1 MVDERPHRRNSEVL
15 AEAME
20 LEGSRLLDVGCGEG
34 DLLGWFLRRGADAFG
49 LDPQPAR
56 LEEAARRIGPG
67 RCVAGRGEMLP
78 FGDAAFDAVV
88 FFNSLHHLPQP
99 MMAGAL
105 AEAHRVLRE
114 AGLLVVV
121 EPLAE
126 GGYFEVMRPVEDETR
141 VREAALR
148 ALRAAAR
155 DLFRLEAECEYR
167 TLVPVAS
174 PDDLLAR
181 LAAADPGRRP
191 RLEALRPVIERRYR
205 EHLRRDA
212 KGRPALEQP
221 MRIDLLRRAR
231 TSGAGADARVMVE
244 NP

>member
-1 MVDERPHRRNSEVL
+1 MVDERPLRRNSEVL

-34 DLLGWFLRRGADAFG
+34 ALLDWFLRRGADAFG

-56 LEEAARRIGPG
+56 LEQAARRIGPG

-88 FFNSLHHLPQP
+88 FFNSLHHLPEP
-99 MMAGAL
+99 AMAGAL
-105 AEAHRVLRE
+105 VEARRVLRD
-114 AGLLVVV
+114 GGRLVVV

-126 GGYFEVMRPVEDETR
+126 GGYFEVMRPVEDETGVR
-141 VREAALR
+141 AAAWRALREAAG
-148 ALRAAAR
+148 
-155 DLFRLEAECEYR
+155 DLFRLEEEREYR

-174 PDDLLAR
+174 ASELVAR

-191 RLEALRPVIERRYR
+191 RLEALRPVIERLYVA
-205 EHLRRDA
+205 HLRRDA
-212 KGRPALEQP
+212 KGRPVLEQP
-221 MRIDLLRRAR
+221 MRIDLLRPA
-231 TSGAGADARVMVE
+231 
-244 NP
+244 